1 MWPRGARL
9 RAREVAG
16 PRGHLEDDAQQHH
29 RGGFWLERE
38 VWEES
43 PALTWQLKR
52 WKRVGSPKERAQRA
66 ERPIFWEKG
75 NTPCTRLWAL
85 KVASGSPWVPVWG
98 RDGPGRREGRGSAS
112 ELATL
117 SWELAWPRRRPGA
130 HWGPGR
136 GSRQGLRLL
145 PTEPCRLLFGRC
157 RRAARV
163 SGLGGPSER
172 GLLEQTLST
181 LGRWEPEGEMQVQD
195 RPVWPPGVVAG

>member
-136 GSRQGLRLL
+136 APGRGCGSCPLSPADFSLGDAEGQ
-145 PTEPCRLLFGRC
+145 PECRGWGDPLN
-157 RRAARV
+157 
-163 SGLGGPSER
+163 GGS
-172 GLLEQTLST
+172 
-181 LGRWEPEGEMQVQD
+181 
-195 RPVWPPGVVAG
+195 